1 MSRIEGEI
9 KAWKSGDEKGLLN
22 NIGLQVDGGPGGD
35 MRIGYEMEE
44 KQVLTMG
51 NKREEGVKK

>member
-22 NIGLQVDGGPGGD
+22 NLGLQVDGGPGGD
-35 MRIGYEMEE
+35 MRIEYEMEE
-44 KQVLTMG
+44 KQVLLWEI
-51 NKREEGVKK
+51 REKKV